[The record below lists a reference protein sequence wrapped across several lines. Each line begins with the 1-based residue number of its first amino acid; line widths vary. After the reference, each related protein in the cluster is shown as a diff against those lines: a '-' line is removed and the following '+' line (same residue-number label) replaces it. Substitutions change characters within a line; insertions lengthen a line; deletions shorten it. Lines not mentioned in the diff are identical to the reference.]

1 MALPSSP
8 EQPQPLRVVSKALAD
23 YIGRLGPVWVEGQVT
38 ELNPRSGQ
46 SYLRLRDLEADIST
60 QLVADS
66 RLIGQVQP
74 ALVEGSRVVVQLRVE
89 YWTRRGSLNMRATD
103 IRAVGLG
110 DLLARIELLKQQL
123 AREGLFAPERK
134 RPLPF
139 LPGLVGLVCGRGSA
153 AERDVVENACRR
165 WPAIR
170 FEVRQVPV
178 QGPAAA
184 GAVAAAVAELDEH
197 PEVDVIIVSRG
208 GGSIEDLLPFSDET
222 LVRAVAACRTPV
234 ISAVGH
240 EQDNPLIDLVADVRA
255 STPTDAARKV
265 VPDLAEQLRLVAD
278 LRDRSG
284 RVLRS
289 RIETEAAHLLQLR
302 RRPALADPTG
312 VIDQLGERVHELSRR
327 SSRELATL
335 LTGVTQRLDHD
346 RARLRAVSPQ
356 ATLERGYA
364 VVTTIDGAGDGN
376 RQVIRDPAEVSVGE
390 CLLVRVAGGSFDVDV
405 VASPSEPASART
417 SESGQ

>member
-8 EQPQPLRVVSKALAD
+8 EQPQPLRVVNQALAD
-23 YIGRLGPVWVEGQVT
+23 YIGRLGAIWVEGQVT
-38 ELNPRSGQ
+38 ELKPRSGQ
-46 SYLRLRDLEADIST
+46 SYLRLRDLEEDVST
-60 QLVADS
+60 QVVAGAKV
-66 RLIGQVQP
+66 IGQVQP
-74 ALVEGSRVVVQLRVE
+74 ALVEGSRVVLLLRAE
-89 YWTRRGSLNMRATD
+89 YWVRRGSLNMRATE
-103 IRAVGLG
+103 IRTVGLG

-139 LPGLVGLVCGRGSA
+139 VPRLVGLVCGRGSA

-170 FEVRQVPV
+170 FELRQVPV

-208 GGSIEDLLPFSDET
+208 GGSVEDLLPFSDET
-222 LVRAVAACRTPV
+222 LVRTVAKCRTPV

-265 VPDLAEQLRLVAD
+265 VPDLAEQLRLIAE
-278 LRDRSG
+278 LRNRSG
-284 RVLRS
+284 RVLRN
-289 RIETEAAHLLQLR
+289 RFETESAHVLQLR

-312 VIDQLGERVHELSRR
+312 VVDQLGERVHELSRR

-364 VVTTIDGAGDGN
+364 VVTTVDGSAPGG
-376 RQVIRDPAEVSVGE
+376 RHVVRDPAEVSVGDS
-390 CLLVRVAGGSFDVDV
+390 LLVRVADGSFDVDV
-405 VASPSEPASART
+405 VASPSISP
-417 SESGQ
+417 SESD